1 MDFAREAIAKEQEQE
16 VSNHRDVRRE
26 GEKDRDIEAGDKAS
40 SESSDASSTPSL
52 PQSGYSQGIW
62 LTTTLDNPG
71 IDGRGTISNVT
82 IKVSKAPK
90 DLEAGLNIEFE
101 VKWDGPDDPNNPLNW
116 SLIKKAFI
124 LTSVSMQ
131 TLMVYA
137 LSLYYYNVSQ

>member
-1 MDFAREAIAKEQEQE
+1 MAKEQEVE
-16 VSNHRDVRRE
+16 VSNGREVRGE
-26 GEKDRDIEAGDKAS
+26 GEKDKDIEANDKAS
-40 SESSDASSTPSL
+40 SKSSDSSSTPSL
-52 PQSGYSQGIW
+52 PQSGCSQEIR

-71 IDGRGTISNVT
+71 IDGRGTVSNVT
-82 IKVSKAPK
+82 IKASKAPK

-124 LTSVSMQ
+124 LTSVSIQ

-137 LSLYYYNVSQ
+137 LPLYYNNVSQ